1 MILAKQKLDNMF
13 MINKINPTTER
24 IFNQTKA
31 LWKSFTNEDTQL
43 GSFDSDFLKKFPILD
58 IADTTRSTIAIYNYS
73 EFFPEY
79 ITENVQEILGFSKE
93 EYLSQGSKLLFSCL
107 DSSHS
112 DFPLTTSK
120 CMEAVFKNLELN
132 RALNRESNKESN
144 ILATCCGLKFNHAE
158 KGAIRLLIQQYFI
171 ETHDNQLPIR
181 VISTIQDVTH
191 FMKGD
196 SYCFRVIYGKE
207 HQFTAIY
214 HSDDNKN
221 LQQNDIISNRE
232 KEILQLI
239 AQGKDTDNIAEMLF
253 ISRNTVNN
261 HRQNMID
268 KFSVKDTT
276 ALVELAKI
284 CHII

>member
-1 MILAKQKLDNMF
+1 
-13 MINKINPTTER
+13 MINKINPITER

-31 LWKSFTNEDTQL
+31 LWNSLTDINAQFD
-43 GSFDSDFLKKFPILD
+43 SFDPDFLKKFPILD

-73 EFFPEY
+73 EFIPEY
-79 ITENVQEILGFSKE
+79 ITENVQEVLGFSKE
-93 EYLSQGSKLLFSCL
+93 EYLSKGSKLLFSCL
-107 DSSHS
+107 DFSHS

-120 CMEAVFKNLELN
+120 CMEVVFKNLESN
-132 RALNRESNKESN
+132 KESNKESN
-144 ILATCCGLKFNHAE
+144 ILATCCGLKFNHAK
-158 KGAIRLLIQQYFI
+158 KGTIRLLIQQYFI
-171 ETHDNQLPIR
+171 EPDNKKAPLR

-196 SYCFRVIYGKE
+196 SYWFRIIYGDQ
-207 HQFTAIY
+207 HQYAYVY
-214 HSDDNKN
+214 HSNQKKVSI
-221 LQQNDIISNRE
+221 QNDIISNRE
-232 KEILQLI
+232 MEILQLI
-239 AQGKDTDNIAEMLF
+239 AQGKDTDNIAEILF

-276 ALVELAKI
+276 ALVELARI